1 MGVMF
6 FGLPRA
12 VASWSVQEDASSLD
26 RGEAPSGV
34 PQFTAMG
41 PGDGKILGS
50 KGRRVSIE
58 SPALGASKAVVL
70 EARQTSAAWTV
81 VSGTPLSRLN
91 QVGNVASATGARAD
105 VAVRVFFSAVGVTR
119 DEVPLIISES
129 LASRLYSVPSARDNV
144 WAQFRLWLSANEL
157 DIRWV
162 VDTLYLVPWRDAR
175 VVVQDVTSDYTIQ
188 QQEGAMSKRVT
199 CNVYHRTKFDRGI
212 VLPGTPS
219 AYPGANREFGH
230 RGGEEAL
237 TLSVGAGEVTE
248 QEIELPCEVDRVLQP
263 RHVLSLPVSN
273 GTPDA
278 QKILAAG
285 GMYAV
290 VGKDNKPITP
300 AQWADQGGS
309 LTVKLSDDRK
319 RVTIRLTGANYLDL
333 APYRVAESDGEKDY
347 TGLYLVG
354 GPGTWVDVETVNFDT
369 GAPGTD
375 DVQDIDNPAIND
387 RTAAYRA
394 AQDLA
399 GACTGHQV
407 SATWQGPDPVRSG
420 WKDRVRQSFG
430 RLVGARFYLH
440 RQWWR
445 ASTVRYAD
453 GTVDVGADRD
463 PLLSDIARVYPRP
476 RDLDPQGASLRK
488 LSDKGIL

>member
-1 MGVMF
+1 MGVTF
-6 FGLPRA
+6 LGLPRSL
-12 VASWSVQEDASSLD
+12 ASWAVQEDASSLD

-41 PGDGKILGS
+41 PGDGQVLGA
-50 KGRRVSIE
+50 KGRRVAIE
-58 SPALGASKAVVL
+58 SPFLGATRAVVL
-70 EARQTSAAWTV
+70 EARQTAAAWTV
-81 VSGTPLSRLN
+81 TSGTPLSRLN
-91 QVGNVASATGARAD
+91 QVGNVSSATGVRAD
-105 VAVRVFFSAVGVTR
+105 VAVRLFFSAVGVTR

-129 LASRLYSVPSARDNV
+129 LAPRLYSVPSARDNV

-175 VVVQDVTSDYTIQ
+175 VVVQDVTADYTIQ
-188 QQEGAMSKRVT
+188 QQEGAMAKRVD
-199 CNVYHRTKFDRGI
+199 CNIYHRTKFERGI
-212 VLPGTPS
+212 ILPGTPS
-219 AYPGANREFGH
+219 AYPGASREFGH
-230 RGGEEAL
+230 RGGDTAL
-237 TLSVGAGEVTE
+237 TLSVGAGEVAE
-248 QEIELPCEVDRVLQP
+248 QEIDLPCEVASIWQP
-263 RHVLSLPVSN
+263 RHVLSLPISN
-273 GTPDA
+273 GQPNT
-278 QKILAAG
+278 QQILAAG

-319 RVTIRLTGANYLDL
+319 RVTVRLTGANYLDL

-354 GPGTWVDVETVNFDT
+354 GPGTWIDVETVRFDT

-375 DVQDIDNPAIND
+375 DVQEIDNPAIVN
-387 RTAAYRA
+387 RTDAYRA

-399 GACTGHQV
+399 AACTGHQV
-407 SATWQGPDPVRSG
+407 TATWQGPDPVRSG

-430 RLVGARFYLH
+430 RLAGARFFLH

-445 ASTVRYAD
+445 ALSVRYSD
-453 GTVDVGADRD
+453 GTVDVSADRD
-463 PLLSDIARVYPRP
+463 PLLSDIARVYPTP
-476 RDLDPQGASLRK
+476 RSLQPGGATLREI
-488 LSDKGIL
+488 SDKGIL